1 METTYSFVGR
11 HHQATTILH
20 LLETPRSEM
29 LAVIGRRRVG
39 KTELIW
45 QSLGARFDFEITGI
59 QHATTSAQLKNF
71 ANKYNEY
78 AKPSIPIAPPGNW
91 QDAFQLLKDW
101 LSKRRSKKKIVL
113 FFDEIPWI
121 ATKRS
126 NFLELIGHFWNDWA
140 VRNNVLLIICGS
152 AASWMIKQV
161 VHHKGSLHNRITH
174 QMHLKPFTLAET
186 EQMLLS
192 RGIQLERMQVAL
204 LYMVTGGIPFYL
216 APLEKGKS
224 VPQYINQLCFKT
236 GGVLTNEFE
245 KLFAS
250 LYERPDN
257 HVAVIKALATK
268 WNGMTRAELVAVSK
282 LADGG
287 TFTKVLDELE
297 TSDFIS
303 SSAPFDKK
311 KKDTLYRLT
320 DPFCLFY
327 LKFMQ
332 DLKKNQV
339 QSFEQIAQ
347 SQAFK
352 SWAGYAFENICY
364 YHLPHLQ
371 RALGIS
377 GVATAVSGYLFKG
390 NEEQKGLQ
398 IDMVLDRADGII
410 HLCEMKFYQAP
421 FTITKAYADELRE
434 RRVQFSELTGT
445 RKSVY
450 LLLVSP
456 FGLSENP
463 YKFLPEHQFDLEYLF
478 NDIPVD

>member
-11 HHQATTILH
+11 QHQANTMLR
-20 LLETPRSEM
+20 LLETNRSEM
-29 LAVIGRRRVG
+29 LALIGRRRVG
-39 KTELIW
+39 KTELVW
-45 QSLGARFDFEITGI
+45 QTLGSRFDFEMTGI
-59 QHATTSAQLKNF
+59 QHATNRAQLKNF
-71 ANKYNEY
+71 ANKYNQY
-78 AKPSIPIAPPGNW
+78 AKPPIPIDVPRNW
-91 QDAFQLLKDW
+91 QDAFQLLKHW

-161 VHHKGSLHNRITH
+161 VHHKGSLHNRIT
-174 QMHLKPFTLAET
+174 QQIHLKPFTLAET
-186 EQMLLS
+186 EQMLLKK
-192 RGIQLERMQVAL
+192 GIQLERIQVAL

-216 APLEKGKS
+216 TPLEKGKS
-224 VPQYINQLCFKT
+224 VPQYIDELCFKT

-245 KLFAS
+245 KLFSS
-250 LYERPDN
+250 LYEKPDN
-257 HVAVIKALATK
+257 HVEVIKALATK
-268 WNGMTRAELVAVSK
+268 WSGMTRAELVTASK

-287 TFTKVLDELE
+287 TFTKVLEELE

-327 LKFMQ
+327 LKFMMN
-332 DLKKNQV
+332 LKKNQV

-352 SWAGYAFENICY
+352 SWTGYAFENLCY
-364 YHLPHLQ
+364 YHLPQLKQ
-371 RALGIS
+371 ALGIS
-377 GVATAVSGYLFKG
+377 GVSTAVSGYLFKG
-390 NEEQKGLQ
+390 NVEQKGLQ
-398 IDMVLDRADGII
+398 VDMVLDRADGII

-421 FTITKAYADELRE
+421 FTLTKAYADELRE
-434 RRVQFSELTGT
+434 RKVHFKELTGT

-450 LLLVSP
+450 LLFLSP

-463 YKFLPEHQFDLEYLF
+463 YKFLPEHQFDLQYLF
-478 NDIPVD
+478 TDIPVD